1 MKLFKKIAGFI
12 LAFAMILAIAMPSV
26 VMAEGNGSIGNGS
39 ITITGA
45 KSGHTFEAYQIFAGD
60 LSEDGK
66 SLSNITWGSD
76 VTEAGKTK
84 FGDAQDKARSLEG
97 NRPAAVTFAN
107 EVSNYLAKP
116 SGTSVEDGGNYKI
129 KDLTPGY
136 YLVKDKDGSVTGQD
150 SYTKFILEV
159 VGNDVSAQ
167 VKSRVPTSEKK
178 VKDTNDFTGTTTG
191 WQDSADY
198 DIGDEVPFQLTGHV
212 ATDYY
217 QYKSAYQLVF
227 HDTLSKGLTFNE
239 SSVRV
244 YVNNSTDRVSAD
256 EYTITNPTTDGHSFD
271 VTIHDVR
278 NLGKDISKVR
288 VEYTAKLNDN
298 AAIDSAGNPNTM
310 YMEFSNNPNS
320 TQGGSKG
327 QTPEDKV
334 IVFTYKTVIN
344 KVNSSHQSLTG
355 AAFKLEKV
363 LENGSKRTVKE
374 YTITDSEEDL
384 NRTSF
389 EFTGLDDGE
398 YILTET
404 ETPDGYNTMNPI
416 TFSITADHD
425 IDSTDPKLNGLNGN
439 LVDGQIIFTADKDE
453 GTLTANVVNYKGS
466 ELPNTGGMGTTIL
479 YVAGAVMI
487 LAAGAFLVMQK
498 KAEDK

>member
-1 MKLFKKIAGFI
+1 MKLFKKFASFI
-12 LAFAMILAIAMPSV
+12 LAFAMVMAIAMPSV
-26 VMAEGNGSIGNGS
+26 VKAEGNGS

-45 KSGHTFEAYQIFAGD
+45 KSGHIFEAYQIFAGD

-66 SLSNITWGSD
+66 SLSNITWGSG
-76 VTEAGKTK
+76 VTEAGKTE
-84 FGDAQDKARSLEG
+84 FGNAQDKARSLES

-107 EVSNYLAKP
+107 AVSKYLNTA
-116 SGTSVEDGGNYKI
+116 SGTRSVVEGENYKI
-129 KDLTPGY
+129 NNLTPGY
-136 YLVKDKDGSVTGQD
+136 YLVKDQDDSVSGQD

-159 VGNDVSAQ
+159 VGNDMSAK
-167 VKSRVPTSEKK
+167 VKSSVPTSEKK
-178 VKDTNDFTGTTTG
+178 VKDTNDFTGKTTG

-212 ATDYY
+212 ATDYNEY
-217 QYKSAYQLVF
+217 NSAYQLVF
-227 HDTLSKGLTFNE
+227 HDTLSNGLTFNA
-239 SSVRV
+239 SSVKV
-244 YVNNSTDRVSAD
+244 YVNDNTDPVTAD
-256 EYTITNPTTDGHSFD
+256 MYTITNPTTDGHSFD
-271 VTIHDVR
+271 VTIHDVKA
-278 NLGKDISKVR
+278 LGQDISKVR

-298 AAIDSAGNPNTM
+298 AAIGSAGNPNTM

-344 KVNSSHQSLTG
+344 KINSSHQPLTG

-363 LENGSKRTVKE
+363 LENGSTELVKE
-374 YTITDSEEDL
+374 YKITDVDRD
-384 NRTSF
+384 RTSF
-389 EFTGLDDGE
+389 EFTGLDDGK

-404 ETPDGYNTMNPI
+404 ETPDGYNTMHPI
-416 TFSITADHD
+416 TFSIVASHDTA
-425 IDSTDPKLNGLNGN
+425 SANPTLTELNG
-439 LVDGQIIFTADKDE
+439 DKVSGEIEFATNINE

-479 YVAGAVMI
+479 YAAGVILI
-487 LAAGAFLVMQK
+487 LAAGAFLLMQK
-498 KAEDK
+498 KAENK

>member
-26 VMAEGNGSIGNGS
+26 VMAEGNGS

-116 SGTSVEDGGNYKI
+116 SGTSVVDGKNYKI
-129 KDLTPGY
+129 SNLAPGY
-136 YLVKDKDGSVTGQD
+136 YLVKDKDGSVPGKDSKQD

-159 VGNDVSAQ
+159 VGNDVSAE
-167 VKSRVPTSEKK
+167 VKSSVPTSEKK

-212 ATDYY
+212 ATDYN

-239 SSVRV
+239 SSVKV
-244 YVNNSTDRVSAD
+244 YVNDNTDPVSAD

-271 VTIHDVR
+271 VTIHDVKS
-278 NLGKDISKVR
+278 LGPVVAKVR
-288 VEYTAKLNDN
+288 VEYTATLNKN
-298 AAIDSAGNPNTM
+298 AVIGSAGNPNTM

-374 YTITDSEEDL
+374 YTITDSEEDRK
-384 NRTSF
+384 RTSF

-404 ETPDGYNTMNPI
+404 ETPDGYNTMHPI

-425 IDSTDPKLNGLNGN
+425 TVSADPKLNGLNGN

-479 YVAGAVMI
+479 YVAGAIMI

>member
-1 MKLFKKIAGFI
+1 MKLFKKFASFI
-12 LAFAMILAIAMPSV
+12 LAFAMVMAIAMPSV
-26 VMAEGNGSIGNGS
+26 VKAEGNGS

-45 KSGHTFEAYQIFAGD
+45 KSGHIFEAYQIFAGD

-66 SLSNITWGSD
+66 SLSNITWGSG
-76 VTEAGKTK
+76 VTEAGKTE
-84 FGDAQDKARSLEG
+84 FGNAQDKARSLES

-107 EVSNYLAKP
+107 AVSKYLNTA
-116 SGTSVEDGGNYKI
+116 SGTRGVVEGENYKI
-129 KDLTPGY
+129 NNLTPGY
-136 YLVKDKDGSVTGQD
+136 YLVKDQDDSVSGQD

-159 VGNDVSAQ
+159 VGNDISAK
-167 VKSRVPTSEKK
+167 VKSSVPTSEKK
-178 VKDTNDFTGTTTG
+178 VKDTNDFTGKTTG

-212 ATDYY
+212 ATDYNEY
-217 QYKSAYQLVF
+217 NSAYQLVF
-227 HDTLSKGLTFNE
+227 HDTLSNGLTFNA
-239 SSVRV
+239 SSVKV
-244 YVNNSTDRVSAD
+244 YVNDNTDPVTAD
-256 EYTITNPTTDGHSFD
+256 MYTITNPTTDGHSFD
-271 VTIHDVR
+271 VTIHDVKA
-278 NLGKDISKVR
+278 LGQDISKVR

-298 AAIDSAGNPNTM
+298 AAIGSAGNPNTM

-344 KVNSSHQSLTG
+344 KINSSHQPLTG

-363 LENGSKRTVKE
+363 LENGSTELVKE
-374 YTITDSEEDL
+374 YKITDVDRD
-384 NRTSF
+384 RTSF
-389 EFTGLDDGE
+389 EFTGLDDGK

-404 ETPDGYNTMNPI
+404 ETPDGYNTMHPI
-416 TFSITADHD
+416 TFSIVASHDTA
-425 IDSTDPKLNGLNGN
+425 SANPTLTELNG
-439 LVDGQIIFTADKDE
+439 DKVSGEIEFATNINE

-479 YVAGAVMI
+479 YAAGVILI
-487 LAAGAFLVMQK
+487 LAAGAFLLMQK
-498 KAEDK
+498 KAENK

>member
-26 VMAEGNGSIGNGS
+26 VMAEGNGS

-76 VTEAGKTK
+76 VTEAGKTR

-167 VKSRVPTSEKK
+167 VKSSVPTSEKK
-178 VKDTNDFTGTTTG
+178 VKDTNDTEGKITD

-212 ATDYY
+212 ATDYN
-217 QYKSAYQLVF
+217 QYKDAYQLVF
-227 HDTLSKGLTFNE
+227 HDTLSNGLTLNRDSFK
-239 SSVRV
+239 V
-244 YVNNSTDRVSAD
+244 YKNDSKGVLEKKQYEVNITDD
-256 EYTITNPTTDGHSFD
+256 QHFT
-271 VTIHDVR
+271 VTIKDVKA
-278 NLGKDISKVR
+278 LGTDVSKVR
-288 VEYTAKLNDN
+288 VEYTAKLNDK
-298 AAIDSAGNPNTM
+298 AVIGSEGNPNTM

-320 TQGGSKG
+320 TQGGYKG
-327 QTPEDKV
+327 QTPVDKV

-344 KVNSSHQSLTG
+344 KVNSSNKPLTG

-363 LENGSKRTVKE
+363 LKNGSKELVKE
-374 YTITDSEEDL
+374 YTITEDEKDR
-384 NRTSF
+384 NRTTF
-389 EFTGLDDGE
+389 EFTGLDDGQ

-404 ETPDGYNTMNPI
+404 ETPDGYNTMHPI
-416 TFSITADHD
+416 TFSITASHD
-425 IDSTDPKLNGLNGN
+425 TESADPKLTDLNGN

-453 GTLTANVVNYKGS
+453 GSLTANVVNYKGS

-479 YVAGAVMI
+479 YAAGVILI

>member
-1 MKLFKKIAGFI
+1 MPL
-12 LAFAMILAIAMPSV
+12 MI
-26 VMAEGNGSIGNGS
+26 
-39 ITITGA
+39 
-45 KSGHTFEAYQIFAGD
+45 
-60 LSEDGK
+60 
-66 SLSNITWGSD
+66 
-76 VTEAGKTK
+76 
-84 FGDAQDKARSLEG
+84 
-97 NRPAAVTFAN
+97 
-107 EVSNYLAKP
+107 
-116 SGTSVEDGGNYKI
+116 
-129 KDLTPGY
+129 
-136 YLVKDKDGSVTGQD
+136 
-150 SYTKFILEV
+150 
-159 VGNDVSAQ
+159 
-167 VKSRVPTSEKK
+167 
-178 VKDTNDFTGTTTG
+178 
-191 WQDSADY
+191 
-198 DIGDEVPFQLTGHV
+198 
-212 ATDYY
+212 
-217 QYKSAYQLVF
+217 
-227 HDTLSKGLTFNE
+227 
-239 SSVRV
+239 
-244 YVNNSTDRVSAD
+244 
-256 EYTITNPTTDGHSFD
+256 
-271 VTIHDVR
+271 
-278 NLGKDISKVR
+278 
-288 VEYTAKLNDN
+288 KLNRNIMKVYLCLDN
-298 AAIDSAGNPNTM
+298 GHFI
-310 YMEFSNNPNS
+310 
-320 TQGGSKG
+320 
-327 QTPEDKV
+327 
-334 IVFTYKTVIN
+334 TVIN
-344 KVNSSHQSLTG
+344 KINSDKKRLTG